1 MQTSDRQHFEPLPN
15 DIQSRLDAI
24 EPRTLTREVA
34 KAIAQEAPR
43 PVLFVGEIVR
53 FNDMN
58 FRVTRIK
65 ADGKVGLKM
74 VP

>member
-15 DIQSRLDAI
+15 DIQARLDAI
-24 EPRTLTREVA
+24 EPRTLTRELA
-34 KAIAQEAPR
+34 KAIVQEAPR